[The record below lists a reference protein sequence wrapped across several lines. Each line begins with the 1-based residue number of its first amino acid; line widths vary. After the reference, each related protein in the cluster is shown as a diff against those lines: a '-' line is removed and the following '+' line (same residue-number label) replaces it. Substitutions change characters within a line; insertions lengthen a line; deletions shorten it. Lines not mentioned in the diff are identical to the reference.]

1 MMKRIFKYIPA
12 IILAISSCSREI
24 LPEAPAPSTD
34 DHYIVLTLGNVRP
47 SVDTK
52 AGTIR
57 GVNDLN
63 ENLVQRVD
71 CFFYPNGATSSN
83 AVFSAL
89 GRGAE
94 VVEVEPDSLEYKVKI
109 FFTSDDA
116 QAIFG
121 STTSGTCQAY
131 VICNAPIGYG
141 SSTSVNSL
149 KEQMLEHDFSA
160 QTVMGNF
167 VMHADEPFTVTLS
180 TTGDVSSASGRVNVS
195 RSAAKIQLYMEVPE
209 QVWDEENQ
217 KYWHP
222 LINSPGADIRMRYLV
237 KSGKIDGDYT
247 PVSSDLVTT
256 PYRPFRELGSSE
268 LIPGRTE
275 YTYTHSPF
283 YSYPTEWHD
292 LSSDAPFFVFRI
304 PWQMEGSPSYE
315 YRTYQLSPN
324 LAGKVF
330 EANHFYRSYVRIN
343 SLGGVDEEHTVVIS
357 DCSYII
363 IPWLED
369 GTNAGQG
376 LVPAEFMDYK
386 YLVIGV
392 PSVELNNE
400 ATATFDYVTSSP
412 ITSVN
417 VNKIIYYDNSQAN
430 PKRELTSG
438 TAFNNAKNT
447 ITIDYSSEPGVFTVT
462 HSLNNIYSQWE
473 IFATVTNEEG
483 ITADIH
489 ITQNPPIRL
498 LRRGTTFGN
507 VFVNGYFARVSPRPS
522 YFTGNTYRY
531 QDGGD
536 NQYYWHSASLWSGR
550 NNTTAGQIN
559 NSTQTKNGRTTGSYG
574 TVMGNSSNLD
584 QSIDRNF
591 YTTEITVSSFNSN
604 NDFFVANGNEIHYRI
619 GDPRVPSSSEYSG
632 TASWTYNNQFYD
644 MLYYNGNATELFRPW
659 ESPESILIA
668 SQQSDDQSIIAP
680 RFLVSSALNAMQGGV
695 TFDNAVKRG
704 ATYQEAGY
712 PAGRWRLPTEAE
724 MAFIVARQKEGVIPT
739 LYATNTNYWS
749 GSGRALRVPAGAN
762 ESLQFS
768 NQTGSMSCRFVY
780 DLWYW
785 GDTASTTT
793 EYHPEG
799 HIYDYDAEGNRTAR
813 TL

>member
-24 LPEAPAPSTD
+24 LPEAPATPSTD
-34 DHYIVLTLGNVRP
+34 DHYIVLTLSNAHP
-47 SVDTK
+47 SATTK

-83 AVFSAL
+83 AAFSAL

-109 FFTSDDA
+109 FFTEDDA
-116 QAIFG
+116 RAIFG

-131 VICNAPIGYG
+131 VICNAPISYG

-167 VMHADEPFTVTLS
+167 VMHADAPFTVTLS
-180 TTGDVSSASGRVNVS
+180 TTGNVTSASGRVNVS
-195 RSAAKIQLYMEVPE
+195 RSAAKLQLYMQVPE
-209 QVWDEENQ
+209 KVWDDENQ
-217 KYWHP
+217 KYWYP
-222 LINSPGADIRMRYLV
+222 MLDSPGADVRMRYLV
-237 KSGKIDGDYT
+237 KRGKIEGTYN

-256 PYRPFRELGSSE
+256 PYRPFHELSSGE

-283 YSYPTEWHD
+283 YSYPTSWHD
-292 LSSDAPFFVFRI
+292 LSNDAPFFVFRI
-304 PWQMEGSPSYE
+304 PWQMEGSASYE

-324 LAGKVF
+324 LAGKIL
-330 EANHFYRSYVRIN
+330 ESNHFYRSYVRIN

-412 ITSVN
+412 ITSIN

-438 TAFNNAKNT
+438 TAFNNAKST
-447 ITIDYSSEPGVFTVT
+447 ITIDYGSEPGVFTVT

-483 ITADIH
+483 ITAEIH

-498 LRRGTTFGN
+498 IRESDKWGS
-507 VFVNGYFARVSPRPS
+507 VFVNGFFGWVDNATFGATHSPYRDYQSTRNPFPTS
-522 YFTGNTYRY
+522 YHCRSGWTQSGYSQQVEYNSGDIRAYGSIVGGAGNM
-531 QDGGD
+531 
-536 NQYYWHSASLWSGR
+536 
-550 NNTTAGQIN
+550 
-559 NSTQTKNGRTTGSYG
+559 NST
-574 TVMGNSSNLD
+574 
-584 QSIDRNF
+584 IDRNF
-591 YTTEITVSSFNSN
+591 FTLFINVSSFNSSN
-604 NDFFVANGNEIHYRI
+604 NTYRVGNQDIAYRI
-619 GDPRVPSSSEYSG
+619 GDPRVPASSVYTG
-632 TASWTYNNQFYD
+632 ANAWTNTNVFYNY
-644 MLYYNGNATELFRPW
+644 MTGETGNGNNVRPTGAAW
-659 ESPESILIA
+659 ESPGDIMIA
-668 SQQSDDQSIIAP
+668 TQLAADQNIIAP
-680 RFLVSSALNAMQGGV
+680 RFLVSSAVNANGGLN
-695 TFDNAVKRG
+695 FDNAVKRA

-724 MAFIVARQKEGVIPT
+724 MAFIIARQNDGTIPN
-739 LYATNTNYWS
+739 LYATGTPYWS
-749 GSGRALRVPAGAN
+749 GSGRLLTAQSGGAITFTN
-762 ESLQFS
+762 NDNSTHSE
-768 NQTGSMSCRFVY
+768 RFVY

-785 GDTASTTT
+785 GDEPSTTNV
-793 EYHPEG
+793 YHPNG
-799 HIYDYDAEGNRTAR
+799 HIYDYDAAGNSTPR